1 MDFEAQ
7 GGNEFEDASL
17 VREGGTAAPLAAAR
31 AGGTPAVLG
40 SYSYTLD
47 NARSASFLGVRFD
60 LMDQSRAVNEVS
72 ALAASDR
79 FTFVVTPNVDH
90 IVRLHRQRDNARLW
104 SSYETATL
112 SLCDSR
118 VLQALARLSGL
129 TLELVTGSDLTA
141 SLLAART
148 PIAAS
153 AVIGGDQTLMQRLR
167 ARYPEMAWFHHAP
180 PADVLR
186 NPDAQRDIVDF
197 VERTPARLVFF
208 AIGSPQSE
216 LVCALIAERRKARG
230 VGLCVGASLEF
241 LAGTKVR
248 APRWM
253 QRLGLEWLFRLLN
266 EPTRLWR
273 RYLVEGPVIFL
284 LWWRWRVRSSR

>member
-7 GGNEFEDASL
+7 GGNEFEDAGL
-17 VREGGTAAPLAAAR
+17 VQGGGTAAPLAAAR
-31 AGGTPAVLG
+31 AGGTSTVLG
-40 SYSYTLD
+40 SHSHTPD

-60 LMDQSRAVNEVS
+60 HIDHSRAVNQVS

-104 SSYETATL
+104 SSYEAATL

-118 VLQALARLSGL
+118 VLHALARASGL

-141 SLLAART
+141 SLLAAR
-148 PIAAS
+148 PSIAAG
-153 AVIGGDQTLMQRLR
+153 AVIGGDETLMQRLR
-167 ARYPEMAWFHHAP
+167 ARYPETTWFHHAP
-180 PADVLR
+180 PADVLH
-186 NPDAQRDIVDF
+186 NSEAQREIVDF
-197 VERTPARLVFF
+197 VERSPARLVFF
-208 AIGSPQSE
+208 AIGSPQSV
-216 LVCALIAERRKARG
+216 LVCALIAERRKAHG

-248 APRWM
+248 APRWL
-253 QRLGLEWLFRLLN
+253 QRLGLEWLFRLLS

-284 LWWRWRVRSSR
+284 LWWRWRVSSSR